1 MVKQSVNKVNKRQRK
16 EERASYRKQVFLILS
31 YTKESTCPKEKHDT
45 CELLSLSLS
54 LSFSPTKIY
63 FWQTVRV

>member
-54 LSFSPTKIY
+54 LFLTDKDL
-63 FWQTVRV
+63 FLANR